1 MHIREMLDLPA
12 FLVCHLRRCQLES
25 SMTHLKGNDYLQ
37 NRDCPDHTFLFAIH
51 GRDSFLN

>member
-1 MHIREMLDLPA
+1 MHIREMLDLPT
-12 FLVCHLRRCQLES
+12 FLVCHLSRCQLES
-25 SMTHLKGNDYLQ
+25 SMTHLKGNDYVQ